1 MSLQLILGG
10 SGTGKSTR
18 LYQMIVERSV
28 QFPDEDAVDRAGTED
43 HAGTEEYCYASSAA
57 WCDECRCTEF

>member
-28 QFPDEDAVDRAGTED
+28 QFPDEKTLLIVPDVYKRQERSRYGTD
-43 HAGTEEYCYASSAA
+43 GRFTEALSE
-57 WCDECRCTEF
+57 TFI

>member
-18 LYQMIVERSV
+18 LYQMIVRQSV
-28 QFPDEDAVDRAGTED
+28 QFPDEKIFLMIAGPIFEINTSCD
-43 HAGTEEYCYASSAA
+43 FSNSS
-57 WCDECRCTEF
+57 EGL

>member
-18 LYQMIVERSV
+18 LYQMIRQVV
-28 QFPDEDAVDRAGTED
+28 GAV
-43 HAGTEEYCYASSAA
+43 S
-57 WCDECRCTEF
+57 

>member
-18 LYQMIVERSV
+18 LYQMIVRQSV
-28 QFPDEDAVDRAGTED
+28 QFPDEKIFLIVPEHSPMAQL
-43 HAGTEEYCYASSAA
+43 SP
-57 WCDECRCTEF
+57 